1 MPYLLVCGREDDHD
15 DEMERCLGFDND
27 IQCSYSSLS
36 TTTTITL
43 EGR

>member
-1 MPYLLVCGREDDHD
+1 M
-15 DEMERCLGFDND
+15 GFDND

-43 EGR
+43 EGWVREEWIMVMVLLLHRLLTH